1 VQLLICAKKRHVNRQ
16 LDMCMSAKFQLFMNA
31 NTDSTLWGKKNCT
44 TFFFS
49 NFAKM
54 FYSEIIKF
62 THIYSNKFEQND
74 IKIVNLS

>member
-1 VQLLICAKKRHVNRQ
+1 
-16 LDMCMSAKFQLFMNA
+16 MNA